1 MSQNLNT
8 MSSSHR
14 DYGATSSTSANIM
27 AGGGTSATGTTSSIP
42 DVNFSGF
49 SPTEFMSLSEDIAH
63 NIQAINSS
71 YKQLDKILQII
82 GTPRDQQSTR
92 DKAHDIHTKVNP
104 RIEATTT
111 DLQRLTAIVR
121 RGDKQQ
127 KLQLEKLTNDFC
139 NVVEKYSAVQKRIA
153 TAMRQTYNQTQLA
166 QMHDQMQSEQHDS
179 DRQVLLQRQM
189 QMEQQQMQ
197 FEHDL
202 MVDRERQIKQIEADI
217 LDVNSIMRNISTLV
231 QAQGEDV
238 ERIETSVEYTANEVE
253 LGREELAKAASHRQS
268 YRRKILILLAIA
280 VIIGLIVTG
289 IIVSKLTS

>member
-1 MSQNLNT
+1 MSQNLNNA
-8 MSSSHR
+8 SSSHR
-14 DYGATSSTSANIM
+14 DYGATSSTAANM
-27 AGGGTSATGTTSSIP
+27 MSAGGSSTTTSIP

-49 SPTEFMSLSEDIAH
+49 SPTEFMSLIEDIAH

-92 DKAHDIHTKVNP
+92 DKVHEIHTKTNP
-104 RIEATTT
+104 RIETTSI
-111 DLQRLTAIVR
+111 DFQRLTAIVR

-139 NVVEKYSAVQKRIA
+139 TVVEKYSAVQRRIA
-153 TAMRQTYNQTQLA
+153 IAMRQTYSQNQLA
-166 QMHDQMQSEQHDS
+166 QMQEQQKPNDN
-179 DRQVLLQRQM
+179 DRQMLLQRQM
-189 QMEQQQMQ
+189 QMEQQELQ

-202 MVDRERQIKQIEADI
+202 MVDRERQIKQIEADM
-217 LDVNSIMRNISTLV
+217 LDVNSIMRTMSTFV

-238 ERIETSVEYTANEVE
+238 ERIEASIETTAAEVE
-253 LGREELAKAASHRQS
+253 LGREELAKAARHRQS

-289 IIVSKLTS
+289 TIVSKLTS

>member
-1 MSQNLNT
+1 MSQNLNNT
-8 MSSSHR
+8 SSSHR
-14 DYGATSSTSANIM
+14 DYGATSSTTANMIGS
-27 AGGGTSATGTTSSIP
+27 GGSSSSIP

-49 SPTEFMSLSEDIAH
+49 SPTEFMSLSEDIGH

-92 DKAHDIHTKVNP
+92 DKVHDIHTKANP
-104 RIEATTT
+104 RIEATSI
-111 DLQRLTAIVR
+111 DFQRLTAIVR

-127 KLQLEKLTNDFC
+127 KLQLEKLYNDFC
-139 NVVEKYSAVQKRIA
+139 TVVEKYSIIQKRIA
-153 TAMRQTYNQTQLA
+153 VAMRQTYSQNQLA
-166 QMHDQMQSEQHDS
+166 QMQEQQKPNDNERQM
-179 DRQVLLQRQM
+179 LLRRQM
-189 QMEQQQMQ
+189 QVEQQEMQ

-202 MVDRERQIKQIEADI
+202 LVDRERQIKQIEADI
-217 LDVNSIMRNISTLV
+217 LDVNSIMRTMSTLV
-231 QAQGEDV
+231 QAQSEDV
-238 ERIETSVEYTANEVE
+238 ERIETSVETTAAEVE
-253 LGREELAKAASHRQS
+253 LAREELAKAANHRQS

>member
-1 MSQNLNT
+1 MSKNLNT
-8 MSSSHR
+8 MSSAHR

-27 AGGGTSATGTTSSIP
+27 AGGGGAAAASIP

-104 RIEATTT
+104 RIEATSV
-111 DLQRLTAIVR
+111 DLQRLTSIVR

-139 NVVEKYSAVQKRIA
+139 TVVEKYSAVQKRIA
-153 TAMRQTYNQTQLA
+153 TAMRQTYTQTQLA
-166 QMHDQMQSEQHDS
+166 HMHDQMQSEQQQHDS

-197 FEHDL
+197 FEHDM

-217 LDVNSIMRNISTLV
+217 LDVNSIMRTINTLV